1 MPKKKRDR
9 KTYDVPPE
17 VSQIITD
24 IAREY
29 RVSESQIAS
38 CLLAKGL
45 LDLDYSE
52 LARRLRESKSL
63 YHNANVDIQDLLD
76 RLKK

>member
-1 MPKKKRDR
+1 LA
-9 KTYDVPPE
+9 E
-17 VSQIITD
+17 VFD
-24 IAREY
+24 PWGVVYA
-29 RVSESQIAS
+29 
-38 CLLAKGL
+38 LLAKGL

>member
-1 MPKKKRDR
+1 
-9 KTYDVPPE
+9 
-17 VSQIITD
+17 
-24 IAREY
+24 
-29 RVSESQIAS
+29 
-38 CLLAKGL
+38 LAKGL

-76 RLKK
+76 RLGPAQMKGYTFGKVKFHKLAPKSKGNC